1 MAQTPQPRALVGDDT
16 GDWIRHSIGFDD
28 LRLHELRHTQA
39 TQLIGAGVDFK
50 TVQTRLGHAD
60 VSLTINTYTHA
71 IPANDREAAN
81 LIASITGTSSAPAVD
96 SDAANIKRTA

>member
-1 MAQTPQPRALVGDDT
+1 
-16 GDWIRHSIGFDD
+16 
-28 LRLHELRHTQA
+28 
-39 TQLIGAGVDFK
+39 
-50 TVQTRLGHAD
+50 